1 MAPGISPSSPRS
13 AWPSPRRRS
22 GCRPATRQRRM
33 RCRWRC
39 AWAISPMCRAGFR
52 SKSTAKSSARS
63 PPAAPRSS
71 RTSRWQRRRW
81 RLSLHLNGFAHH
93 LARRLHR
100 LDDVLIAGAAAQ
112 VRGEHVDKVLVAD
125 VQIFLQHVRCQHQ
138 KTRRAIA
145 ALQAVIVDEG
155 LLQHRQL
162 VAVGKALD
170 GADFL
175 ALRLNGEHQAGAHR
189 LVVDNYG
196 TGAAD
201 AVLAADMGASLAA
214 IVADG
219 VDQRL
224 ARLDADRIIAA
235 VDGERDVELF
245 GHALNAQPRGST
257 SENLPRTSA
266 STSSLDRTTIGNVSR
281 RLNGLQASITTR
293 ALRGS
298 SLP

>member
-1 MAPGISPSSPRS
+1 
-13 AWPSPRRRS
+13 
-22 GCRPATRQRRM
+22 M
-33 RCRWRC
+33 RGNDF
-39 AWAISPMCRAGFR
+39 AHAGRAG
-52 SKSTAKSSARS
+52 
-63 PPAAPRSS
+63 
-71 RTSRWQRRRW
+71 QRAMPT
-81 RLSLHLNGFAHH
+81 LPSHH

-100 LDDVLIAGAAAQ
+100 LDDILITGAAAEI
-112 VRGEHVDKVLVAD
+112 RCKHVDQALVAD
-125 VQIFLQHVRCQHQ
+125 MRIFLQHVRCRHQ

-201 AVLAADMGASLAA
+201 AVLAADMGTGLAA

-219 VDQRL
+219 IDQRL

-235 VDGERDVELF
+235 VDSQRDVELF
-245 GHALNAQPRGST
+245 GHACTQPRGST
-257 SENLPRTSA
+257 SENLLRTNA
-266 STSSLDRTTIGNVSR
+266 STTSLDRTTMGNVSR